1 MCTST
6 EFVRHL
12 KFMNIFRRAFRF
24 FSEHVLLTVA
34 TPVAGVALGVAAT
47 HDLQWLGNPGNF
59 SAAFAAHL
67 PTAWDNVVG
76 VQSSLAHGR
85 IADIFAAR
93 LLGAVFVGACCFT
106 LITQVFRR
114 VRPKKTEFLKNIWRV
129 IQFIPEYRGR
139 IFGVLVAGTAI
150 GAIGAGTPYL
160 YKKIVDVITRLAYG
174 RLTYDEAA
182 ETILQVL
189 ALFFF
194 LRFSLVVLGALQDK
208 QADDLWLETVSTF
221 RQRVF
226 DNMTRMSI
234 DYFEKTRAGE
244 IMDRFGA
251 IPSITQ
257 WLFSLTEGTLANILQ
272 MFFIIGVLL
281 WRAPIIGE
289 LMSVVLILNFYIS
302 YRTVGWAK
310 PYRRGWQAMAGRM
323 AGLLSEMVG
332 NIATVRSFG
341 GEPAVKQR
349 YDETQEQWK
358 VTRDMLHKVEWR
370 STLAL
375 NVVNAVGVSAAV
387 GLATYSA
394 LHGGMTAGDILLV
407 LTLTQSLITTIAPI
421 ARQINQAGDIEASA
435 ERLVELLDVD
445 TELADSHDAID
456 LVSIESIA
464 FEHVGFAYP
473 GKSATAIHDVSF
485 FLRDG
490 ETLALVGLSGSGKST
505 IVKLL
510 MRFYDPTEGRIL
522 INGRDLREYKQRS
535 VRARMGVVLQDVAL
549 FNDSIG
555 ENIAFARPG
564 ASAEDIQAAAEAAHA
579 DSFIRRMSDGYET
592 LVGERGIKLSGG
604 EKQRVAI
611 ARAILKDPELIILD
625 EATSAL
631 DSESEVLVQQGLEQL
646 VSGRSSV
653 IIAHRL
659 STVMSADQI
668 LVLKEGRVVER
679 GRHEDLA
686 NRNGGLY
693 ARLFEIQTQGWLEGL
708 AA

>member
-1 MCTST
+1 
-6 EFVRHL
+6 
-12 KFMNIFRRAFRF
+12 MNTFRRAYRF
-24 FSEHVLLTVA
+24 LPAHPRSTISLLA
-34 TPVAGVALGVAAT
+34 AGILASALAAFWPP
-47 HDLQWLGNPGNF
+47 WLDEPAARALAYAHWQSAWEAAAAALSSLRQGRI
-59 SAAFAAHL
+59 SAASAAQ
-67 PTAWDNVVG
+67 V
-76 VQSSLAHGR
+76 
-85 IADIFAAR
+85 
-93 LLGAVFVGACCFT
+93 LGAVLAAALALELAARV
-106 LITQVFRR
+106 VRR
-114 VRPKKTEFLKNIWRV
+114 ARPRKTEFLKNIWRV
-129 IQFIPEYRGR
+129 IQFIPEYQGR
-139 IFGVLVAGTAI
+139 IVAVFAAGTVL

-160 YKKIVDVITRLAYG
+160 YKMIVDVITKLAYG
-174 RLTYDEAA
+174 KIPYAEAA
-182 ETILQVL
+182 DSILKLL
-189 ALFFF
+189 ALFFA
-194 LRFSLVVLGALQDK
+194 LRAALVFFGALQDK
-208 QADDLWLETVSTF
+208 QADDLWLDTVSTF

-251 IPSITQ
+251 IPSITM
-257 WLFSLTEGTLANILQ
+257 WLFALTESTLANILQ

-281 WRAPIIGE
+281 YRAPLIGAV
-289 LMSVVLILNFYIS
+289 MAAVLAFNFYIS
-302 YRTVGWAK
+302 YQTVGWAK
-310 PYRRGWQAMAGRM
+310 PHRRGWQAMAGKM
-323 AGLLSEMVG
+323 AGLLAEMVG

-358 VTRDMLHKVEWR
+358 VTRDKLHKVEWR
-370 STLAL
+370 SAL
-375 NVVNAVGVSAAV
+375 LLNIGNAFGVCAAV
-387 GLATYSA
+387 GLAARAA
-394 LHGGMTAGDILLV
+394 LGGEMTAGDILLV
-407 LTLTQSLITTIAPI
+407 LTLTQNLITTIAPI

-445 TELADSHDAID
+445 TELADRPDAVE
-456 LVSIESIA
+456 LGAVESIA
-464 FEHVGFAYP
+464 FENVGFSYP
-473 GKSATAIHDVSF
+473 GKRDAVAIQDVSF
-485 FLRDG
+485 VLKGG

-510 MRFYDPTEGRIL
+510 MRFYDPSAGRIL
-522 INGRDLREYKQRS
+522 INGRDLRDYKQRS
-535 VRARMGVVLQDVAL
+535 VRAKMGVVLQDVAL

-564 ASAEDIQAAAEAAHA
+564 ATTDEIQAAAEAAHA
-579 DSFIRRMSDGYET
+579 DAFIRRMAEGYQT

-631 DSESEVLVQQGLEQL
+631 DSESEVLVQQGLERL

-686 NRNGGLY
+686 KQDGGLY
-693 ARLFEIQTQGWLEGL
+693 ARLFEIQSQGWLAGL